1 MLPQPRPH
9 LPGRAMDS
17 VTLPRPTD
25 AHLHLRDGAA
35 LAAVLPATARQFARA
50 VVMPNLKPPVVTA
63 ADAAAYR
70 RRILAALPPGADFTP
85 LMTLYLTDHTD
96 PAEIARAIDDG
107 VVGVKLYPAGAT
119 TNSAAGVTDLARV
132 EPVLAEL
139 ARLGL
144 PLLVHGEVTH
154 DHVDIF
160 DRERAFLGE
169 VLGPLLER
177 HPDLKVVLEHITT
190 AAGVDFVR
198 AAGPRVAGTLTAH
211 HLLVDRNALFVGG
224 IRPHYY
230 CLPILKRR
238 SDREVLLEA
247 ATSGDP
253 SFFLGTDSAP
263 HAVGAKESACG
274 CAGCYTAHAALELY
288 AEAFDRVGALDR
300 LPAFASAHAARFY
313 DFEESAETVTL
324 ERGEWS
330 PPAALPF
337 GDETVRP
344 FRAESPLQWRMVG

>member
-1 MLPQPRPH
+1 
-9 LPGRAMDS
+9 MDM

-35 LAAVLPATARQFARA
+35 LEAVLPATARQFARA

-70 RRILAALPPGADFTP
+70 ARILAALPAGADFTP
-85 LMTLYLTDHTD
+85 LMTLYLTDHTHPD
-96 PAEIARAIDDG
+96 EIGRAVEDG

-119 TNSAAGVTDLARV
+119 TNSAAGVTDLSRV
-132 EPVLAEL
+132 EPALAEM

-144 PLLVHGEVTH
+144 PLLVHGEVT
-154 DHVDIF
+154 DPDTDIF
-160 DRERAFLGE
+160 DREGLFLDR
-169 VLGPLLER
+169 VLAPLLDR
-177 HPDLKVVLEHITT
+177 HPDLRVVLEHVTT
-190 AAGVDFVR
+190 AAGVAFVR
-198 AAGPRVAGTLTAH
+198 SAGDRVAGTLTAH

-238 SDREVLLEA
+238 TDREALLDA

-288 AEAFDRVGALDR
+288 AEAFDQAGALDR
-300 LPAFASAHAARFY
+300 LPGFASAHAARFY
-313 DFEESAETVTL
+313 DFDESAETVTL
-324 ERGEWS
+324 TREPWS
-330 PPAALPF
+330 PPDTVAF
-337 GDETVRP
+337 GEQRLVP
-344 FRAESPLQWRMVG
+344 WRADAPLQWRMVAG